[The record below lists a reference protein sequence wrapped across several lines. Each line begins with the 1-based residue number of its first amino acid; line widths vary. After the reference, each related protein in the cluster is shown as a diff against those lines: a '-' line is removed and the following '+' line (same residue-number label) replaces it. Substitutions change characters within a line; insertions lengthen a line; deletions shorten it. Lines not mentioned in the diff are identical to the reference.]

1 MKKCKKTDMEIAGFT
16 SVVVHVM
23 PILQFK
29 LQNCY
34 VINALSKF
42 ENKQ

>member
-1 MKKCKKTDMEIAGFT
+1 MKKCKKTDMEIAGFAYIAL
-16 SVVVHVM
+16 HVM